1 MITIDKREV
10 YRYLG
15 YRMGKTVVNPAV
27 DQMIDDCIE
36 TMQQVATPRYA
47 YKLMPLSITDQII
60 TIGDMTIESCHLCR
74 NLQGCHGVYLMA
86 ATIGMGVDRLIKRAN
101 LTDIP
106 AAAIYQAI
114 GSAMAESVVDSVND
128 EIKRIEAKKGYYCHP
143 RYSPGYGDC
152 DLSTQKPFLSYFKN
166 DQLGITLTDT
176 YLMIPSKSVT
186 AFIGVSD
193 QPWQSTASPCDECT
207 QINCRMRKETS

>member
-1 MITIDKREV
+1 MIKVDKKEV

-15 YRMGKTVVNPAV
+15 YRKNQTISNATI
-27 DQMIDDCIE
+27 DQMIDGCIDK
-36 TMQQVATPRYA
+36 MQQVAVPRYS
-47 YKLMPLSITDQII
+47 YKLLPLSVSNEII
-60 TIGDMTIESCHLCR
+60 TIGEMQIKSQNLCR
-74 NLQGCHGVYLMA
+74 NLQNCDHVYLMA

-114 GSAMAESVVDSVND
+114 GAAMVEAVVDDVNE
-128 EIKRIEAKKGYYCHP
+128 EIRTIEAAKGRYTHP

-152 DLSTQKPFLSYFKN
+152 DLSTQKPFLSYFSN
-166 DQLGITLTDT
+166 DQLGITLTDS

-193 QPWQSTASPCDECT
+193 QPWLSNASPCDTCT
-207 QINCRMRKETS
+207 QIDCRMRKESV